1 MTAAAAGSGAT
12 RIAAAIPQ
20 PTIPIWSNSL
30 QTKQENIMSTWY
42 QTRTLVAAL
51 ALAVAFSAHAAEHMF
66 RERRVDGVIA
76 LPFARLEDS
85 PFDEPAGSAFPLAT
99 IDLGTGQPCPFV
111 AMDVRPGLAA
121 AVAHLRE
128 RGHRRLMWLTPRLGR
143 AAPSADRLIALR
155 TAVRDANMQVCAIPL
170 TVASETVCGNYDDNQ
185 PQVLEAIRRKL
196 PRPLEATAVLCWNDY
211 LAHCLCAVLRER
223 GLRIPHDVSVI
234 GFDDVRPMFH
244 VPPLSTVSGAFRQLG
259 GAAAQLVLRMA
270 RGELP
275 PAEAREAR
283 VSVPTFFIARGSS
296 GAALST
302 GAGSRT

>member
-1 MTAAAAGSGAT
+1 
-12 RIAAAIPQ
+12 
-20 PTIPIWSNSL
+20 
-30 QTKQENIMSTWY
+30 MSTWY

-223 GLRIPHDVSVI
+223 GLRIRDRFRRRAPDVP
-234 GFDDVRPMFH
+234 R
-244 VPPLSTVSGAFRQLG
+244 
-259 GAAAQLVLRMA
+259 AAVEHGQR
-270 RGELP
+270 RIP
-275 PAEAREAR
+275 PARRRGRATRAAHGARR
-283 VSVPTFFIARGSS
+283 T
-296 GAALST
+296 AA
-302 GAGSRT
+302 GGGP